1 MGDFD
6 GKVALVTG
14 AAGGIGRAT
23 AIGFAREGARVVAAD
38 IDTAGLAETIELAG
52 NGAIAVRTD
61 VSDES
66 SCQAMVDRAVAE
78 FGRLDVQ
85 FNNAGISGSRAKTA
99 DTSTEDWNRVIGI
112 NLTGVFFCARAAIP
126 QMLKTGGGVII
137 NTASVDGLVGMPSIA
152 HYVAAK
158 HGVIGLT
165 KSLALEY
172 TRDNIRTVA
181 VAPGYIRTNMTKEVF
196 SEEEK
201 AMLDMLVPLGRPAE
215 PEEVANMVLWL
226 ASDKASY
233 VSGSVHT
240 VDAGLL
246 AGFNL
251 PG

>member
-14 AAGGIGRAT
+14 AAGGIGRAA

-38 IDTAGLAETIELAG
+38 IDTAGLAETVELAG
-52 NGAIAVRTD
+52 IGAIAVQVD
-61 VSDES
+61 VSDEH
-66 SCQAMVDRAVAE
+66 SCQSMVAE
-78 FGRLDVQ
+78 AVSAFGRLDVL
-85 FNNAGISGSRAKTA
+85 FNNAGIAGNRANTA
-99 DTSTEDWNRVIGI
+99 DTSTEDWNRVISI
-112 NLTGVFFCARAAIP
+112 NLTGVFFCARAVIP
-126 QMLKTGGGVII
+126 EMLKAGGGVII
-137 NTASVDGLVGMPSIA
+137 NTASVDGLVGMPSVA

-181 VAPGYIRTNMTKEVF
+181 VAPGYIKTNMTKETF
-196 SEEEK
+196 TEEEK
-201 AMLDMLVPLGRPAE
+201 VMLASLVPMGRPAA